1 MQNVRQYKSDRLK
14 QADKLNPDQ
23 RVVRLLGEL
32 QKALKLNELP
42 MWIDSFDNS
51 NIQGT
56 DAVAG
61 CVVFKKAKPS
71 KADYKRFKIKTVTGA
86 DDYASMREIVY
97 RRYAHLIEDNAGLP
111 NLIIADGGIGQ
122 MRAIREAV
130 EKQLGLSIPIAGLVK
145 DDHHRTSTLLFGDP
159 PQEIGLKPTEELFRF
174 LTQIQDE
181 VHRFAIA
188 FHIHKRSKSQTHSE
202 LDEIRGIGEK
212 TKSMLLN
219 RFGSVK
225 RIREAKLAELV
236 ELAGNSKGS
245 IVYNHFNSNLS
256 R

>member
-1 MQNVRQYKSDRLK
+1 MQNVKQYRLDRLK

-23 RVVRLLGEL
+23 RVVRVLSAL
-32 QKALKLNELP
+32 QKALGTNELP

-71 KADYKRFKIKTVTGA
+71 RNDYKKFRIKTVEGA

-97 RRYAHLIEDNAGLP
+97 RRYAHLLEENAGLP

-130 EKQLGLSIPIAGLVK
+130 EQQLGLQIPVAGLVK
-145 DDHHRTSTLLFGDP
+145 DDKHRTSTLLFGDP
-159 PQEIGLKPTEELFRF
+159 PKVTDELFRF

-188 FHIHKRSKSQTHSE
+188 YHKQKRSHSQTQSE
-202 LDEIRGIGEK
+202 LDDIKGIGEK
-212 TKSMLLN
+212 TKSELLK

-225 RIREAKLAELV
+225 RLKEAKLAELAEIV
-236 ELAGNSKGS
+236 GNSRGS
-245 IVYNHFNSNLS
+245 IVYNHFNGDLS

>member
-1 MQNVRQYKSDRLK
+1 VETGFGRL
-14 QADKLNPDQ
+14 PDLILLDGGKGQ
-23 RVVRLLGEL
+23 VNAVLPVV
-32 QKALKLNELP
+32 A
-42 MWIDSFDNS
+42 
-51 NIQGT
+51 
-56 DAVAG
+56 
-61 CVVFKKAKPS
+61 
-71 KADYKRFKIKTVTGA
+71 
-86 DDYASMREIVY
+86 AS
-97 RRYAHLIEDNAGLP
+97 GLP
-111 NLIIADGGIGQ
+111 
-122 MRAIREAV
+122 
-130 EKQLGLSIPIAGLVK
+130 IPVFGMVK

-236 ELAGNSKGS
+236 EIAGNSKGS